1 MGYIM
6 KIFNYDVSKFF
17 NFVKDCARVVSAL
30 EVLDRPQDA
39 QRQVENKE
47 YRGGDCY
54 VD

>member
-1 MGYIM
+1 M

-30 EVLDRPQDA
+30 EVLDKPQDNKG
-39 QRQVENKE
+39 QVEHKE
-47 YRGGDCY
+47 YRGGDYY

>member
-1 MGYIM
+1 M

-30 EVLDRPQDA
+30 EVLDKSQDDK
-39 QRQVENKE
+39 RQVEHKE
-47 YRGGDCY
+47 YRGGDFY

>member
-1 MGYIM
+1 M

-30 EVLDRPQDA
+30 EVLEKPQDGK
-39 QRQVENKE
+39 RQVERKE
-47 YRGGDCY
+47 YRGDDYY

>member
-1 MGYIM
+1 M

-30 EVLDRPQDA
+30 EVLDRPQDDK
-39 QRQVENKE
+39 RQVEHKE
-47 YRGGDCY
+47 YRGGDYY

>member
-1 MGYIM
+1 M

-30 EVLDRPQDA
+30 EVLDKPVDDK
-39 QRQVENKE
+39 RQVEHNE
-47 YRGGDCY
+47 YRGGDYY

>member
-1 MGYIM
+1 M

-30 EVLDRPQDA
+30 EVLDKSQDDK
-39 QRQVENKE
+39 RQVEHRE
-47 YRGGDCY
+47 CGRGDYY